1 MLPQGQ
7 AVQTST
13 TSSACHCS
21 RKTEMPGLYCCYPL
35 GHHKAVNYSEVQEK
49 QLLFSSEDKLLIST
63 WLLPAEVS
71 KLCAAP
77 SEHKLGMRDSPPA
90 SEVTCPQRGSNREQ
104 RMIGPSYSKQSK
116 PSRSRYFFFLNSFL
130 VKCQTK
136 PLKELADQCSS
147 KGKKT
152 MEKCQCIGRQ
162 MLQTE
167 GVCPVPAASC
177 SLTPPASCSCM
188 SSALQSL

>member
-21 RKTEMPGLYCCYPL
+21 RKTEMPGLYRCYPL
-35 GHHKAVNYSEVQEK
+35 GHHKAINYSEVQEK
-49 QLLFSSEDKLLIST
+49 HLLFSSEDKLLVST

-104 RMIGPSYSKQSK
+104 RMIGPRYSTQSK
-116 PSRSRYFFFLNSFL
+116 PSRSRYFFFFILFWSSVRLNH
-130 VKCQTK
+130 
-136 PLKELADQCSS
+136 S
-147 KGKKT
+147 K
-152 MEKCQCIGRQ
+152 
-162 MLQTE
+162 
-167 GVCPVPAASC
+167 S
-177 SLTPPASCSCM
+177 
-188 SSALQSL
+188 